1 MIINILLIIFGFFL
15 LIKGADILVDGS
27 SNIAKKFHIPEI
39 VIGLTIVA
47 IGTSMPELM
56 VSLNASIKGLS
67 DISVGNVIGSNLA
80 NLLLILGVTSIIK
93 PLVFKRETKLIESPF
108 TLFITILFFIFANY
122 SIFGDINV
130 ISRGE
135 GIVLLLLCILFI
147 IYNLIM
153 AKKGNEFDREKV
165 KINKKEENKINIWK
179 SLIMIII
186 GIIGLKFGGDF
197 VVENVREL
205 AISFGISEKLVS
217 LTIVAFSTSL
227 PELITSITATKKGE
241 EDMAI
246 GNIIGSQ
253 ILNILLIIG
262 VSSVISP
269 ITYSISYNMDLYILI
284 AASILFVLYPFIGK
298 KDTMTRY
305 NGILFVCIYIL
316 YMINLVIKNIWIN
329 VKANTFV

>member
-1 MIINILLIIFGFFL
+1 MIINILLIILGFFL
-15 LIKGADILVDGS
+15 LIKGADILIDGA

-108 TLFITILFFIFANY
+108 TLFITILFFLFANY

-135 GIVLLLLCILFI
+135 GVVLLLLCVLFI

-165 KINKKEENKINIWK
+165 KINKKEEKKINILK

-284 AASILFVLYPFIGK
+284 GASILFVLYPFIGK

-305 NGILFVCIYIL
+305 NGILFVIIYVI
-316 YMINLVIKNIWIN
+316 YMISLVIKNI
-329 VKANTFV
+329 

>member
-108 TLFITILFFIFANY
+108 TLFITILFFIFDNY

-135 GIVLLLLCILFI
+135 GIVLLFLCVLFI

-165 KINKKEENKINIWK
+165 KINKKEEKKINILK

-262 VSSVISP
+262 ISSVISP
-269 ITYSISYNMDLYILI
+269 IAYSISYNMDLYILI
-284 AASILFVLYPFIGK
+284 SASILFVLYPFIGK

-305 NGILFVCIYIL
+305 NGILFVIIYVI
-316 YMINLVIKNIWIN
+316 YMISLVIKNI
-329 VKANTFV
+329 